1 MRRPSVPHAQFA
13 DLDAQEF
20 ANSVRVRSE
29 MDDGAHDPQEERV
42 TIRRMRE
49 ILVAAGVSGAEN
61 IEP

>member
-1 MRRPSVPHAQFA
+1 
-13 DLDAQEF
+13 
-20 ANSVRVRSE
+20 